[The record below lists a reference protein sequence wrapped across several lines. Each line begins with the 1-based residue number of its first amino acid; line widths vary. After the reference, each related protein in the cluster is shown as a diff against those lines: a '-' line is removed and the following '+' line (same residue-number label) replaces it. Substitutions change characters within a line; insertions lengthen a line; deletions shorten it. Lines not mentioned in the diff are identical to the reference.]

1 MDKKAKEEIKGRYQN
16 GSMCWDSQIVACHAH
31 FHFLF
36 REVAQLA
43 YVDVDD
49 YDVVVNVLS
58 GELSRLRAKHGND
71 EP

>member
-1 MDKKAKEEIKGRYQN
+1 MSTN
-16 GSMCWDSQIVACHAH
+16 GVNWTT
-31 FHFLF
+31 L
-36 REVAQLA
+36 EVAQLA

>member
-1 MDKKAKEEIKGRYQN
+1 
-16 GSMCWDSQIVACHAH
+16 MCWDSQIVACHAH